1 MTFNV
6 AIWGS
11 CVSRDNFNSS
21 FNPRYGELF
30 ECTFYQHQTSL
41 SVLGNSA
48 PETTALLKTLTQAG
62 LKPNLPEFCLRQG
75 WVGKLRAGV
84 EVLIIDLF
92 ADSVFDVYLTP
103 QGRLTARPE
112 IIGALPAKFLSRRLQ
127 SGTPEHLL
135 AVTQGLRLL
144 LDKPV
149 VKRIPNKFVVVFQF
163 ENEFPDGSLHHND
176 NNVIARFQEN
186 HQALLTAVLEDFQ
199 LELIDL
205 TDRHYLLNPNHLWGR
220 YFVHF
225 EQAFYSDF
233 LLKLTMALARKALP
247 HRPRLP
253 GSGVT

>member
-1 MTFNV
+1 MTINV

-11 CVSRDNFNSS
+11 CVSRDNFNSL

-30 ECTFYQHQTSL
+30 ECTIYQHQTSL
-41 SVLGNSA
+41 SVLGNSL
-48 PETTALLKTLTQAG
+48 PETTALLKTLAQVG

-92 ADSVFDVYLTP
+92 ADSVFDVCLTP

-112 IIGALPAKFLSRRLQ
+112 VMAALPGELLTKRLK

-149 VKRIPNKFVVVFQF
+149 VKRIPNKFVVGFQF
-163 ENEFPDGSLHHND
+163 ENEFPDGSHFNSD
-176 NNVIARFQEN
+176 ESIVARFRSN
-186 HQALLTAVLEDFQ
+186 HQALLTAVRENFEF
-199 LELIDL
+199 ELIDL
-205 TDRHYLLNPNHLWGR
+205 TDRHYLLNPNHRWGK

-253 GSGVT
+253 GSGLA